1 MGARVKDSKLNT
13 VPKKQSRVVKDFL
26 YVRLKHAGQKWKKES
41 EVNQD
46 VLGWIK
52 DNIPRSKETMHF
64 WGGTRSN
71 TGATTSD
78 VGVPNW
84 RRE

>member
-1 MGARVKDSKLNT
+1 MSKLNV
-13 VPKKQSRVVKDFL
+13 VPEKRSRVVKDFL
-26 YVRLKHAGQKWKKES
+26 YVRLKHAGQKWRKEVEIKNDILS
-41 EVNQD
+41 
-46 VLGWIK
+46 WIK

-64 WGGTRSN
+64 WGATRSN